1 MYQITKQKTRIMKMQ
16 LTQDLKSAQGQLD
29 YTNNALSA
37 NLENWE
43 RKEYEQVKKMLI
55 EEIES
60 LEYRINLL

>member
-1 MYQITKQKTRIMKMQ
+1 MKTQ
-16 LTQDLKSAQGQLD
+16 LTQDLKSAQVQLA